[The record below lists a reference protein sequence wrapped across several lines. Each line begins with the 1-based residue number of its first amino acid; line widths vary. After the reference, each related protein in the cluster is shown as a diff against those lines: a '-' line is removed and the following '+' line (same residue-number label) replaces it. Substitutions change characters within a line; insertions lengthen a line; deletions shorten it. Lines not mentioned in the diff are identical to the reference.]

1 MKILTV
7 PGSLSGSRFPKISLK
22 PVHSLPA
29 MPFLAAE
36 ARKLTSAEVRQCFLQ
51 LAGEHGD
58 SFPTRRL
65 FRRFLE
71 RRLESESQEAEAFAR
86 NIPLAELEEENRRN
100 TKRRLVPQ
108 CIS

>member
-7 PGSLSGSRFPKISLK
+7 PGSLAFQKFFLK
-22 PVHSLPA
+22 PVPSLSALPSLP
-29 MPFLAAE
+29 AE
-36 ARKLTSAEVRQCFLQ
+36 ARKLTPAEVRQCFLQ

-71 RRLESESQEAEAFAR
+71 RRLESESQEAEALAR

-100 TKRRLVPQ
+100 TKRRLVPEF
-108 CIS
+108 IT